1 MLDMSEIAVQVDN
14 LSKMYRIGARKQRY
28 VTLRERIAARVGSFF
43 GRHGQAGTDT
53 ANTMWALRDVSFGV
67 KQGEVVGII
76 GRNGA
81 GKSTLLK
88 LLSRITAPTHGRIE
102 LNGRVSSLLE
112 VGTGFSAELTGRENV
127 YLNGSILGM
136 KRVEVTRKFDE
147 IVAFAGVEQF
157 IDTPVKRYSSGMYL
171 RLAFAV
177 AAHLQPEILIVD
189 EVLAVGDADFQ
200 KKCLGKMEGVADQG
214 RTIFFVSHNMQ
225 AITRLC
231 KRVLYLEDGQL
242 RLDGSPHDVVKNY
255 LNSGLGTMATREW
268 LDPVKAPKGTVSR
281 LWAVRV
287 RTEDGQC
294 TDNIDI
300 RKPVGIEIEY
310 EVLKPGYKFRGA
322 IDVYNDEGELLF
334 IALEQDTVW
343 RKRVRPPGRYRST
356 AWIPGN
362 YLAEGTMI
370 INVALDTV
378 EPLEWQFK
386 VRQAVAFHVA
396 DTTDGDSARGDYAG
410 TFPGMVRPLL
420 KWTNEQ
426 HSNVIP

>member
-1 MLDMSEIAVQVDN
+1 MSEIAVQVDN
-14 LSKMYRIGARKQRY
+14 VSKRYAIGERRRSYA
-28 VTLRERIAARVGSFF
+28 TLRDRLVSSMSAVFSRRARVGVDAS
-43 GRHGQAGTDT
+43 
-53 ANTMWALRDVSFGV
+53 NTMWALKDVSFGV
-67 KQGEVVGII
+67 KQGEVVGVI

-102 LNGRVSSLLE
+102 INGRVSSLLE
-112 VGTGFSAELTGRENV
+112 VGTGFHAELTGRENV
-127 YLNGSILGM
+127 YLNGTILGM
-136 KRVEVTRKFDE
+136 KRAEVVRKFDE

-242 RLDGSPHDVVKNY
+242 RLDGSPHDVVKTY
-255 LNSGLGTMATREW
+255 LHSGLGTMAIREW
-268 LDPVKAPKGTVSR
+268 PDPVKAPRGGVAR

-287 RTEDGQC
+287 RTEDGGYS
-294 TDNIDI
+294 DNIDI
-300 RKPVGIEIEY
+300 RKSVGIEIEY
-310 EVLKPGYKFRGA
+310 EVLKPGCKFRGA
-322 IDVYNDEGELLF
+322 IDLYNDEGVLLF
-334 IALEQDTVW
+334 VALEADPAW
-343 RKRVRPPGRYRST
+343 RKRIRPPGRYRST

-370 INVALDTV
+370 ANVSLDMV
-378 EPLEWQFK
+378 EPLDVQFK
-386 VRQAVAFHVA
+386 VRQAVAFHVV
-396 DTTDGDSARGDYAG
+396 DTTDGDSARGDFAG
-410 TFPGMVRPLL
+410 PMPGVVRPLL
-420 KWTNEQ
+420 NWSNEQ
-426 HSNVIP
+426 IPVVLKKSS

>member
-1 MLDMSEIAVQVDN
+1 MNDIAVQVDS
-14 LSKMYRIGARKQRY
+14 LSKRYTIGAQREKY
-28 VTLRERIAARVGSFF
+28 ATLRDRLVSGASRLF
-43 GRHGQAGTDT
+43 GRGPGSEADATN
-53 ANTMWALRDVSFGV
+53 AMWALKDVSFSV

-102 LNGRVSSLLE
+102 ITGRVSSLLE
-112 VGTGFSAELTGRENV
+112 VGTGFHAELTGRENV
-127 YLNGSILGM
+127 YLNGTILGM
-136 KRVEVTRKFDE
+136 KRAEVTQKFDE

-177 AAHLQPEILIVD
+177 AAHLQPEVLIVD

-231 KRVLYLEDGQL
+231 KRVIYLEDGQL
-242 RLDGSPHDVVKNY
+242 RLDGSPHDVVKKY
-255 LNSGLGTMATREW
+255 LHSGLGTMAVREW
-268 LDPVKAPKGTVSR
+268 LDPVKAPSSRAAR

-287 RTEDGQC
+287 RNEEGQY
-294 TDNIDI
+294 TDQIDI

-310 EVLKPGYKFRGA
+310 EVLQPGLKFRGA
-322 IDVYNDEGELLF
+322 IDLYNEEAVLLF
-334 IALEQDTVW
+334 VAMEADPVW
-343 RKRVRPPGRYRST
+343 RGRIRPLGRYRSI

-370 INVALDTV
+370 VNVSLDTV
-378 EPLEWQFK
+378 EPLDYLFK
-386 VRQAVAFHVA
+386 VRQAVAFHVV
-396 DTTDGDSARGDYAG
+396 DTTDGDSARGNYAG
-410 TFPGMVRPLL
+410 PLPGVVRPLL
-420 KWTNEQ
+420 KWSNEQ
-426 HSNVIP
+426 DLGSGG